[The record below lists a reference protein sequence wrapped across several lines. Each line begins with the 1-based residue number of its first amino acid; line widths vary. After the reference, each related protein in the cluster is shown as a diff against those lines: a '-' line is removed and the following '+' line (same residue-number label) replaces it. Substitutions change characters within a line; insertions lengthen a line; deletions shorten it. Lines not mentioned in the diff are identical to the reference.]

1 MREKRNVASFQAGHG
16 NKTGTTDM
24 LSPDKEIYHN
34 YTSSRKFKLFFF
46 FFYLKETCFL
56 FFFFMLSV
64 TNAI

>member
-24 LSPDKEIYHN
+24 LSPEKEIYHN
-34 YTSSRKFKLFFF
+34 YTSSRKFKFFF
-46 FFYLKETCFL
+46 FNLKETCFL